1 MFSYQMTHFR
11 RDIDI
16 LAAMVQKSCQIY
28 NHKYSAIYGVP
39 QGGVVPAQALS
50 NLLKIKLTTD
60 YKKYKAKNILIVD
73 DLMDSGQTIKAFAN
87 YDVAVL
93 GKKSNTL
100 ERKSKK
106 QTFIGGDFPDE
117 WIHFWWEPSVEKGVG
132 GIHDNVTRILEYIGE
147 NPSREGLVETP
158 KRIVK
163 SWGKLFEG
171 YGQQPK
177 NIMKIFADGACDE
190 MVLLK
195 DIELYSMCEH
205 HMLPFFGKCHIA
217 YIPNHKVIGISK
229 LARLMEI
236 YARRMQIQERIGD
249 QITTALMKYLE
260 PLGAACIIEA
270 QHFCMKARGIEKQ
283 NSIMVTSSLKG
294 VFLEQPEVRAEFMR
308 LIR

>member
-1 MFSYQMTHFR
+1 MYKYKLEMYQSDMRALVKKIKHMHADKLPYDF
-11 RDIDI
+11 
-16 LAAMVQKSCQIY
+16 
-28 NHKYSAIYGVP
+28 IYGIP
-39 QGGVVPAQALS
+39 QGGTIPATNLSQAL
-50 NLLKIKLTTD
+50 NIPLITQIDGIDPKL
-60 YKKYKAKNILIVD
+60 ILIVD
-73 DLMDSGQTIKAFAN
+73 DLVDSG
-87 YDVAVL
+87 
-93 GKKSNTL
+93 NTL
-100 ERKSKK
+100 AKFKDYDCAVIGCKPDNKYNHEKLF
-106 QTFIGGDFPDE
+106 FIRNFQNE
-117 WIHFWWEPSVEKGVG
+117 WIHFWWEPDPESGVG
-132 GIHDNVTRILEYIGE
+132 SIHDNVIRILEYIGE
-147 NPSREGLVETP
+147 DMTREGLIETP

-163 SWGKLFEG
+163 SWGKLFQG
-171 YGQQPK
+171 YGQNPK
-177 NIMKIFADGACDE
+177 DVMKIFEDGACDE

-249 QITTALMKYLE
+249 QITDALMMHLE

-294 VFLEQPEVRAEFMR
+294 IFKGEPATRAEFMR